1 MVCIYCGGSTFVG
14 NSRTQ
19 KKQNTVWRR
28 RTCDACT
35 ATVTTLEKIDLG
47 SAIVIIKE
55 NRHERFSRDV
65 LLVSIVDCCK
75 HRKSPITDATGLTDT
90 ILTKLYPLIQDASIQ
105 RADIINETAKV
116 LRNFDTAAAVQY
128 TAFHKP

>member
-1 MVCIYCGGSTFVG
+1 
-14 NSRTQ
+14 
-19 KKQNTVWRR
+19 VWRR
-28 RTCDACT
+28 RTCDACA

-47 SAIVIIKE
+47 SAIVVIKE
-55 NRHERFSRDV
+55 SRHERFSRDA

-90 ILTKLYPLIQDASIQ
+90 ILTKLYPLIRDASIQ
-105 RADIINETAKV
+105 RADIINEATKV

-128 TAFHKP
+128 AAFHKL